1 MARHIGKF
9 KKELLRY
16 KHIGLDT
23 MCFIY
28 QFAQDSRYSP
38 LTHLIFELMETKK
51 IYATTSIMSVIET
64 FVLPEQH
71 GDQFLLSEYE
81 KIFQNLPGLTIISAD
96 WSVGRLT
103 ARLRAQYPKVRIP
116 DAIQLSAALLK
127 GCKAFV
133 TNDEQLKQVKQI
145 PVILLKDYI

>member
-1 MARHIGKF
+1 MAARITKF
-9 KKELLRY
+9 TKDLLGY

-38 LTHLIFELMETKK
+38 LTTILFELMENKK
-51 IYATTSIMSVIET
+51 ISAVTSTISVIET

-81 KIFQNLPGLTIISAD
+81 KIFQNLPGLTIVSAD

-103 ARLRAQYPKVRIP
+103 ARLRAHYPTIRIP
-116 DAIQLSAALLK
+116 DAIQLSAAILS
-127 GCKAFV
+127 GCRAFV
-133 TNDEQLKQVKQI
+133 TNDEKLKQVKEI
-145 PVILLKDYI
+145 PIILLKNYI